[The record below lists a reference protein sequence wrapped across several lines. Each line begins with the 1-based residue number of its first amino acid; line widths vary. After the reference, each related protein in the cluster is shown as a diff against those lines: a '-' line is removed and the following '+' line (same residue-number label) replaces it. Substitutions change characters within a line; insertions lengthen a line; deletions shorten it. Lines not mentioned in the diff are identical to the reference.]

1 MERVARPIRFF
12 RPRRP
17 GAPSGKTDFRATGG
31 MAHPRGVQLDNEN
44 KHKKRLTGTLSAK
57 GIRWVPWLM
66 ANLDPPPRRQEKAAA
81 ELEVTAAAQT
91 KCSLATGE
99 GNLTGIGRAAQ

>member
-31 MAHPRGVQLDNEN
+31 MAHPRGVQFDNQI

-57 GIRWVPWLM
+57 VICRVPWPM
-66 ANLDPPPRRQEKAAA
+66 ANLDPPPRRQNKSRCG
-81 ELEVTAAAQT
+81 LEVTAAAET
-91 KCSLATGE
+91 KSLAASGE
-99 GNLTGIGRAAQ
+99 RNSTGIGRAAQ